1 MLEQLRSKSVSKQVL
16 LVTILVALLPITIL
30 GYHIYQSAW
39 DDSWREVREK
49 HQLLAQNLAVPL
61 QNYVNNHRGF
71 LQMTAQHVAMQ
82 DVRSREDATS
92 LLRTSLH
99 NMTGFRSL
107 IQLDMQGRIMGYV
120 QSGSAPTAAM
130 DVQVFAT
137 EQCYLMTRDSGEWSI
152 SRVKRNPLSGKP
164 TIFMGQ
170 PIYSVGGKMI
180 GVLLGEL
187 RIELI
192 EAIRARVR
200 FGERGHAAFVDQ
212 TGHVIAHPDVLWME
226 EIRNLSDWPIVQ
238 AMLIGKTGVM
248 SFYSSYMQADMV
260 AGYATVPGIGW
271 GIMVP
276 QPQAEIAA
284 RVHGLML
291 SHLLWAMAG
300 VLLAVA
306 LAILLARWII
316 APLDQLARAG
326 RGLMQDGVQGN
337 LPAVRSDAP
346 QEVRELGAVMR
357 ALIAGLQGSRDEI
370 SKLNESLQKRV
381 DEATSR
387 LRESNSKLEKLARR
401 DSLTELANRRYFEHS
416 LVQALS
422 RRSGDV
428 DEVCIML
435 LDIDH
440 FKQINDIYGHAAGDA
455 VLNHIARVLEQ
466 GMRAED
472 LVARYGGDEFV
483 AYMRCTHEV
492 GLQRAREIRAA
503 IDQYAV
509 AWNGRNI
516 HITVSIGMYYQTL
529 QEDIDVN
536 KLLGNADN
544 AMYEAKRQGRNRVVE
559 INH

>member
-61 QNYVNNHRGF
+61 QNYVHNHRGF

-82 DVRSREDATS
+82 NVRSREDATS

-107 IQLDMQGRIMGYV
+107 VQLDMQGRIMGYV

-137 EQCYLMTRDSGEWSI
+137 EQCYRKTRDSGEWSI
-152 SRVKRNPLSGKP
+152 SRVKRNPLSGEP

-212 TGHVIAHPDVLWME
+212 TGHVIAHPDTLWME

-238 AMLIGKTGVM
+238 SMLIGKTGVM

-346 QEVRELGAVMR
+346 REVRELGAVMR
-357 ALIAGLQGSRDEI
+357 DLIAGLQGSREEI
-370 SKLNESLQKRV
+370 SKLNASLQKRV
-381 DEATSR
+381 DEATCQ

-401 DSLTELANRRYFEHS
+401 DSLTELANRRHFEHS

-492 GLQRAREIRAA
+492 GLQRAREIRQA

-509 AWNGRNI
+509 SWNGRNI

-536 KLLGNADN
+536 ELLDNADN